1 MKALVFNEFGSSD
14 VLQYAEIADAV
25 AGPGEIL
32 LSTTAIGLNFADI
45 YRRKG
50 NYHLVGDAP
59 YVLGYEG
66 AGVVVGLGEGV
77 TDFVLG
83 ERVAFVDV
91 PLANA
96 ELVAV
101 PVNKA
106 IPIPDGIHDEIAA
119 SVLLQGLTAS
129 YLAKDSYAIRY
140 GDVALVHAVAGGVG
154 QMLTQII
161 TSLGGTVIGLTSTEE
176 KAEVARK
183 LGAEEVLLYSDNWA
197 EKLAGKIDVAYDSV
211 GSTLMD
217 SFQAVRDKGAVVFY
231 GMSGGDPVSVDP
243 RMLMDTSKTLIG
255 GDLWSFL
262 TSKEERI
269 KRSKA
274 LFDMIIAGKITVNQ
288 PRKFPLSKGKEAHD
302 LLESRKSTGKV
313 LLIP

>member
-1 MKALVFNEFGSSD
+1 MKALVFNEFGNSD
-14 VLQYAEIADAV
+14 VLQYVDIPDAV
-25 AGPGEIL
+25 AGKGEIL
-32 LSTTAIGLNFADI
+32 LDTTAIGLNFADI

-50 NYHLVGDAP
+50 NYHLVGEPP

-66 AGVVVGLGEGV
+66 AGVVVALGEGV
-77 TDFVLG
+77 ADFAIG
-83 ERVAFVDV
+83 DRVAFVDV

-96 ELVAV
+96 ERVAV
-101 PVNKA
+101 PVAQA
-106 IPIPDGIHDEIAA
+106 IPIPDAIRDDVAA

-129 YLAKDSYAIRY
+129 YLAKDSYAIKY

-161 TSLGGTVIGLTSTEE
+161 TSLGGKVIGLTSSEE

-217 SFQAVRDKGAVVFY
+217 SFQAVRDKGTVVFY

-243 RMLMDTSKTLIG
+243 RMLMDTSKTLTG

-262 TSKEERI
+262 TSREERI
-269 KRSKA
+269 KRSHA
-274 LFDMIIAGKITVNQ
+274 LFEMISAGKITVNK
-288 PRKFPLSKGKEAHD
+288 PRKFALSDGKAAHD
-302 LLESRKSTGKV
+302 LLESRKSTGKI